1 MSISRKMAQILS
13 ATRITLQDL
22 AGRPVLATVVIVGYA
37 AVVGILITVLS
48 LGHGLA
54 ATLEGAG
61 SNTVALVMSSGAR
74 SEVRSQLG
82 RATLQAV
89 VQAPGIERRSGTL
102 MVAPEVVSTV
112 ILPKIG
118 NGTPSNIM
126 MRGVLPMNSKIH
138 LESHIIA
145 GRMFRPG
152 LNEVVAGVQASQ
164 EYQHLKLGDQFKFS
178 GKMWKVVG
186 IFAAN
191 GNVHESEIW
200 TDLHELQS
208 TLNFGDSFSFVNVKL
223 QSPQLFGA
231 FSHAIKDAS
240 QRSVQ
245 VLREET
251 YYRKLSEGITGFLFT
266 AGYTIALLMG
276 LGAIIGA
283 INIMSAILTSQLRD
297 IAILRAL
304 GFHRSAT
311 FIAVLVEG
319 VGLGLIGGVIG
330 AAISYA
336 AFNGYQASTLS
347 GGAGLRQIAFQ
358 FAVTPDLLL
367 LGLGYALLMGLLGS
381 YCRQSGQHAFP
392 CRQFLEA
399 DEMPLNILIL

>member
-1 MSISRKMAQILS
+1 MIQILS
-13 ATRITLQDL
+13 AARITLQDL
-22 AGRPVLATVVIVGYA
+22 AGRPVLAAVVIVGYA
-37 AVVGILITVLS
+37 AVVGILVTVLS

-61 SNTVALVMSSGAR
+61 SDTVALVMSSGAKSETR
-74 SEVRSQLG
+74 SHLG
-82 RATLQAV
+82 QATLQAI
-89 VQAPGIERRSGTL
+89 VQAPGVERSGDTP

-112 ILPKIG
+112 ILPKMG
-118 NGTPSNIM
+118 KGTPSNIL

-138 LESHIIA
+138 PASHIIA

-152 LNEVVAGVQASQ
+152 LNEVIVGVQASK

-208 TLNFGDSFSFVNVKL
+208 TLHFGDEFSFVSVKL
-223 QSPQLFGA
+223 QSSQSFAG
-231 FSHAIKDAS
+231 FSHAIKNAS
-240 QRSVQ
+240 QRSVRI
-245 VLREET
+245 LREKT
-251 YYRKLSEGITGFLFT
+251 YYSELSEGITGFLFT

-276 LGAIIGA
+276 IGAIIGA
-283 INIMSAILTSQLRD
+283 INIISAILTSQLRD

-304 GFHRSAT
+304 GFHRFTT
-311 FIAVLVEG
+311 FVAVLIEG
-319 VGLGLIGGVIG
+319 LGLGLIGGVIG

-336 AFNGYQASTLS
+336 AFNGYQSSTLS
-347 GGAGLRQIAFQ
+347 GAGFRQIAFQ

-367 LGLGYALLMGLLGS
+367 LGLGYALLMGALASLLPAIGTARLS
-381 YCRQSGQHAFP
+381 LSS
-392 CRQFLEA
+392 
-399 DEMPLNILIL
+399 ILRER